1 MFSSLLLS
9 SDDSVIADRMT
20 RLQDS
25 LRALSLSTREE
36 YQAAVYSLVNRVLNL
51 GDNMQSLVQVAPRPA
66 IVGDLTQNLT
76 LLNQDAGDIAAEM
89 LRVED
94 NAAALYNLAATSQNS
109 LRQLIRT
116 AIYASNPKL
125 FVEAFID
132 DSALAA
138 SYTTTLD
145 YNAGL
150 ATLPLG
156 VETQVTPTIAIG
168 LGSVGTAG
176 TPVSNL
182 SAGTVG
188 SSLQWNGTV
197 LELVLSFSGPT
208 IINRLA
214 LALDEYEG
222 LEITELTSSPDGLST
237 DDVLKDLGVSSI
249 IMDATSGKYSGD
261 VILDFPPRY
270 VTQMKIV
277 IESRAGQAAF
287 GIRSLS
293 LFNRTYQ
300 ISGTFT
306 TQPITLSTGNA
317 LFSIDANTFD
327 PYTSI
332 AHQISTDGV
341 NFNAIEPGQVSIST
355 PFWYKALLTRNE
367 KAFTQQQSALLLQTS
382 NGAVNAFYTVK
393 SQTTNTLNSGLIEQT
408 VTLSGITGPVPFR
421 STPLPKTF
429 RVQVGSTYLNPGT
442 DYTLANNVLSFAAP
456 QALATITFQTSS
468 LGSAALAS
476 MKNYYTPLL
485 YGVRFQ
491 AI

>member
-1 MFSSLLLS
+1 
-9 SDDSVIADRMT
+9 
-20 RLQDS
+20 
-25 LRALSLSTREE
+25 
-36 YQAAVYSLVNRVLNL
+36 
-51 GDNMQSLVQVAPRPA
+51 MQSLVQVAPRPA

-249 IMDATSGKYSGD
+249 IMDATSGKYSGH
-261 VILDFPPRY
+261 VVLDFPPRY

-277 IESRAGQAAF
+277 IESRAGQATF

-293 LFNRTYQ
+293 LFN
-300 ISGTFT
+300 
-306 TQPITLSTGNA
+306 
-317 LFSIDANTFD
+317 
-327 PYTSI
+327 
-332 AHQISTDGV
+332 
-341 NFNAIEPGQVSIST
+341 
-355 PFWYKALLTRNE
+355 
-367 KAFTQQQSALLLQTS
+367 
-382 NGAVNAFYTVK
+382 
-393 SQTTNTLNSGLIEQT
+393 
-408 VTLSGITGPVPFR
+408 
-421 STPLPKTF
+421 
-429 RVQVGSTYLNPGT
+429 
-442 DYTLANNVLSFAAP
+442 
-456 QALATITFQTSS
+456 
-468 LGSAALAS
+468 
-476 MKNYYTPLL
+476 
-485 YGVRFQ
+485 
-491 AI
+491 